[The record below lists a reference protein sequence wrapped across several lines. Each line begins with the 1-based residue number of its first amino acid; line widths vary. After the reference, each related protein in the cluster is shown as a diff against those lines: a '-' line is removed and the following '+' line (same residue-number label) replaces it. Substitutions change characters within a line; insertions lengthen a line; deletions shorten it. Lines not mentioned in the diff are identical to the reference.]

1 MDISEQDFEN
11 IQFDSINFSEVHGN
25 SILSI
30 DITNLFEKY
39 LDDSKDTTNSSSII
53 ELGSISQNSTPKPNS
68 KTFININNTKFSPN
82 LENYNA
88 FEDELNNL
96 KTQEITNS
104 KIPNETS
111 FIENSSFINA
121 ESINISKKILVGIN
135 NIEINPNIKI
145 ESLENKNTIEKEKCE
160 SIKSKKSVLSKK
172 SHKSE
177 KDQNNEE
184 AVDVD
189 NENES
194 LDNSYVNV
202 NDEKTLINKSLKP
215 ASLNGY
221 SSIQEINSE
230 NNQELCNIPTSH
242 NEIEK
247 ADKIHIVTHTED
259 EKPESPVTKDKFTT
273 STINN
278 DTHSSI
284 ISSSKDNQQ
293 NKSDEELSISSYEES
308 ISNVGAKIDPI
319 DTNDDSMSS
328 LDIGEVNSIQ
338 DEEDSIDYVSED
350 HYESN
355 PQSQTFIIL
364 KNNKPIGDIE
374 LIITP
379 SSDGTKESSKII
391 DEHIAKVEIIE
402 NKTNIIDKNR
412 IPSAEYIKPITKI
425 ESIENIEN
433 KTDVKIEETEKSSSE
448 IIEPITKVE
457 SIENIGNKTE
467 VKIEEIEKPSSKV
480 IEPITNFENIE
491 NDVKVEEIEEST
503 TESIEQ
509 LDEIENIENKIDVQV
524 EEIEES
530 TTESIEQLDEIENIE
545 NKIDVQV
552 EETKK
557 PSSEIIESV
566 ADDENIE
573 NKIVAKVEESEK
585 SSHEI
590 IEPVTEIENVE
601 NKTDVKVEETEKPT
615 TESIEQLDEVENIEN
630 KIDVQV
636 EETKKP
642 SSEIIESV
650 ADVENIESKID
661 IKVEESRK
669 SSHEIIEPVTEI
681 ENVENKT
688 DVKVEETEK
697 PTTESIEQLDE
708 VENIENKI
716 DVQVEE
722 TKKPSSEIIESVAD
736 VENIESKIDIK
747 VEESRKS
754 SHEIIESVTEIENV
768 ENKTDV
774 KVEETEKPTT
784 ESIEQLDEVE
794 NIENKVDVQVEETK
808 KPSSE
813 IIESVA
819 DVENIESKIDIK
831 VEESR
836 KSSHEIIEPVTE
848 IENVKNKTDKTEK
861 QSENLRLNEP
871 NIEIIELQTESNII
885 SDNKKS
891 EIDDKKIQMEMIEE
905 KIHAIQT
912 SIEND
917 ITNVKPPLDEIIET
931 PSESRKSTFNDE
943 VNDIKDENKPKLKLN
958 KRTSSLNLHIK
969 KRKESIS
976 SKANY
981 NSSKASKH
989 NKKKKIKQSINEEI
1003 ESIANEI
1010 DNDTIKEK
1018 FNNYIEKRNSLQS
1031 VASSNSSNSK
1041 TSSALSAYILNNENS
1056 ELPNDE
1062 FENDAEKYKSNTQS
1076 SKLTLNIDTSISKI
1090 HSYKEDH
1097 TPDKERPS
1105 VTPSSL
1111 TPSQLRN
1118 HLRSSTPTGLSNS
1131 YNHNILPSPSGT
1143 SSSDSLHEQCISPT
1157 PSEDSTISNGSHSY
1171 SIGKISRHK
1180 QFEVVYDHK
1189 PQLPDE
1195 IPLRKGDIVQVKQ
1208 VFEDGWA
1215 YGIIKKKHLDGI
1227 FPIQCLGEEFEP
1239 SRNGRMVPRL
1249 VRVYQARL
1257 EDEEQERQEE
1267 EEFKKKVTDQAR
1279 KNVLLKLALS
1289 HPK

>member
-1 MDISEQDFEN
+1 
-11 IQFDSINFSEVHGN
+11 
-25 SILSI
+25 
-30 DITNLFEKY
+30 
-39 LDDSKDTTNSSSII
+39 
-53 ELGSISQNSTPKPNS
+53 
-68 KTFININNTKFSPN
+68 
-82 LENYNA
+82 
-88 FEDELNNL
+88 
-96 KTQEITNS
+96 
-104 KIPNETS
+104 
-111 FIENSSFINA
+111 
-121 ESINISKKILVGIN
+121 
-135 NIEINPNIKI
+135 
-145 ESLENKNTIEKEKCE
+145 
-160 SIKSKKSVLSKK
+160 
-172 SHKSE
+172 
-177 KDQNNEE
+177 
-184 AVDVD
+184 
-189 NENES
+189 
-194 LDNSYVNV
+194 
-202 NDEKTLINKSLKP
+202 
-215 ASLNGY
+215 
-221 SSIQEINSE
+221 
-230 NNQELCNIPTSH
+230 
-242 NEIEK
+242 
-247 ADKIHIVTHTED
+247 
-259 EKPESPVTKDKFTT
+259 
-273 STINN
+273 
-278 DTHSSI
+278 
-284 ISSSKDNQQ
+284 
-293 NKSDEELSISSYEES
+293 
-308 ISNVGAKIDPI
+308 
-319 DTNDDSMSS
+319 MSS

-590 IEPVTEIENVE
+590 IEP
-601 NKTDVKVEETEKPT
+601 
-615 TESIEQLDEVENIEN
+615 
-630 KIDVQV
+630 
-636 EETKKP
+636 
-642 SSEIIESV
+642 
-650 ADVENIESKID
+650 
-661 IKVEESRK
+661 
-669 SSHEIIEPVTEI
+669 
-681 ENVENKT
+681 
-688 DVKVEETEK
+688 
-697 PTTESIEQLDE
+697 
-708 VENIENKI
+708 
-716 DVQVEE
+716 
-722 TKKPSSEIIESVAD
+722 
-736 VENIESKIDIK
+736 
-747 VEESRKS
+747 
-754 SHEIIESVTEIENV
+754 VTEIENV